1 MLFFFFCYR
10 YLFTVSIFG
19 LSLHLQ
25 HLSTN
30 IILLQFLSSALGIL
44 ISVIGHF
51 VLNHMGRRITQ
62 LVLMSLRGIF
72 MLTAVFVP
80 QGKERV
86 QGKKKKPKKPKPK
99 PKPKRLC
106 SSVFF
111 RIYHPLHTIYL
122 STNQII
128 SGCHAGN

>member
-1 MLFFFFCYR
+1 
-10 YLFTVSIFG
+10 
-19 LSLHLQ
+19 
-25 HLSTN
+25 
-30 IILLQFLSSALGIL
+30 
-44 ISVIGHF
+44 
-51 VLNHMGRRITQ
+51 
-62 LVLMSLRGIF
+62 MSLRGIF

-86 QGKKKKPKKPKPK
+86 QGKKKPPPQKKKTK

-106 SSVFF
+106 FSVFF

>member
-1 MLFFFFCYR
+1 MICCFSFFHYR

-86 QGKKKKPKKPKPK
+86 QGKKKKKPKPK
-99 PKPKRLC
+99 TKKTMFFHFFQDL
-106 SSVFF
+106 SSLT
-111 RIYHPLHTIYL
+111 Y
-122 STNQII
+122 NI
-128 SGCHAGN
+128 SEY